1 MQVYRSS
8 SVSQTVPYIYC
19 QNNSVVWLNI
29 NIKTFSHFYPLTPGD
44 QRDTTLPDTASSS
57 QNRLIT
63 MHDVIQ
69 GKYMHNAEIDNIL
82 ETDDS
87 YNILQLLGFF
97 QQMHF
102 LA

>member
-1 MQVYRSS
+1 
-8 SVSQTVPYIYC
+8 
-19 QNNSVVWLNI
+19 
-29 NIKTFSHFYPLTPGD
+29 
-44 QRDTTLPDTASSS
+44 
-57 QNRLIT
+57 

-102 LA
+102 LAWWSNVTTWFQKWEHVLNPVSEPFL